1 MSNNSQQDFAMAFY
15 WGDRKTGSLALIT
28 RRAGKTAVQCLPSEA
43 ESSLSAALKP
53 ILVGLT
59 PDAQAV
65 LLDPKTKS
73 IRYSTTFPCDTFAA
87 HVYSDQHSDPQH
99 PRDWYMNDG
108 EKPHGN
114 DTINCGDNGSS
125 VTAVEKAN
133 TTRAKY
139 VGTVCVGRGHHQ
151 AAFTAPSVQ
160 APNVPHRTYISNLND
175 GTVSIIGNDA
185 ADKATYMKLL
195 GSINLCEA
203 DKEDGKADAIPNN
216 AFPHG
221 LAYSP
226 LTGKVYNL
234 NNGYGTL
241 LTIDPLTM
249 KIEARMAIKG
259 FSNAFM
265 VPGGRYLIGRG
276 ADRKSDPQHAIGKMA
291 VLDVTTMQIVA
302 KLDLPDIYLSK
313 YYFNLDASKL
323 YFTTGVSGSPEQQV
337 NLKSDVLL
345 SFDLSQLPK
354 LSAPKEI
361 KVGTVGTMDFA
372 GTAKSQLA
380 FASDGAAGEL
390 VVIDGAKDE
399 IVERI
404 KVGPGASHSRV
415 WAV

>member
-1 MSNNSQQDFAMAFY
+1 MSNNSQQDFSIAFY
-15 WGDRKTGSLALIT
+15 WGDRKTGSLALIA
-28 RRAGKTAVQCLPSEA
+28 RRGGKTTVKRLPNEA
-43 ESSLSAALKP
+43 ESSLPAALKP

-59 PDAQAV
+59 PEAQVV
-65 LLDPKTKS
+65 LLDPKTKA
-73 IRYSTTFPCDTFAA
+73 IRYSASFPCDAFAA
-87 HVYSDQHSDPQH
+87 HVYSEKNSDPLH
-99 PRDWYMNDG
+99 SRDWYMNDG

-125 VTAVEKAN
+125 VTAMENAN
-133 TTRAKY
+133 TTQAKY

-151 AAFTAPSVQ
+151 AAFTAPSAQ
-160 APNVPHRTYISNLND
+160 APKVPRCTYISNLND
-175 GTVSIIGNDA
+175 GTISIIGNDA
-185 ADKATYMKLL
+185 ADKASYMKLL

-203 DKEDGKADAIPNN
+203 DKEDGKVDAIPNN

-249 KIEARMAIKG
+249 KIEARIAIKG

-276 ADRKSDPQHAIGKMA
+276 ADRKSEPQHAIGKMA

-323 YFTTGVSGSPEQQV
+323 YFTTGVSGSPEQQA

-345 SFDLSQLPK
+345 SFDLSQLPT
-354 LSAPKEI
+354 LPVPKEI
-361 KVGTVGTMDFA
+361 KVGVVGTMDFA
-372 GTAKSQLA
+372 GAGKSQLA

-390 VVIDGAKDE
+390 VVIGGGNDE

-404 KVGPGASHSRV
+404 KVGSGASHSRV